1 MDVIKIPMYLDYKKS
16 AMLFLLY
23 GSAVP
28 KWPSKIIVYK
38 NRLLFEQ
45 IPLRKQPFFYFL
57 CRLLPQFH
65 FVASLPYGQSANC
78 FFLLSAALI
87 LFSFALLLW
96 LVSLLYAPLFPS
108 HFYCCIHIA
117 PKFKYYTMKLP
128 CTFHKN

>member
-1 MDVIKIPMYLDYKKS
+1 MVVIKIPMYLDYKKS

-65 FVASLPYGQSANC
+65 FVTFLPYGQSANC
-78 FFLLSAALI
+78 FCCCLLPLYYFRLHCFFGWYPCCMLPYFLPIFTA
-87 LFSFALLLW
+87 
-96 LVSLLYAPLFPS
+96 VSTLHQNLNIIP
-108 HFYCCIHIA
+108 
-117 PKFKYYTMKLP
+117 
-128 CTFHKN
+128 

>member
-1 MDVIKIPMYLDYKKS
+1 MDVIKTPMYLDYKKS

-78 FFLLSAALI
+78 FFVVCCPYIIFVCIASLVGI
-87 LFSFALLLW
+87 LAVCFPISFPFLLL
-96 LVSLLYAPLFPS
+96 YP
-108 HFYCCIHIA
+108 CNHIDT
-117 PKFKYYTMKLP
+117 KILISISTY
-128 CTFHKN
+128 